1 MLTFKLALRP
11 FRLQPVMQILMMI
24 SLAFLMVLIFSV
36 LSLRNYF
43 EERYQSIVRNETITV
58 VLKPQLNSEAV
69 RESVRDFQ
77 TRLNEFMKDKATEF
91 SELKSTQMNVMTPD
105 EYLKNIA
112 EEDPSL
118 VTEIKSLGQG
128 IEDIFPV
135 MVTLRGQFV
144 QSREPLMGFFRS
156 LEMVD
161 RVTTS
166 QLKTANELEQIS
178 LLLALLKVAFFGLF
192 GMVVVVMIFSIQF
205 NQGLHRELQL
215 VMSQLGSNAS
225 EQLLPL
231 QLTQG
236 FLSLAASMCAGIV
249 WVILSHLPLSRP
261 YQFFNLSLL
270 IVFVALIVFVVV
282 SFLMTYL
289 RKVTS

>member
-1 MLTFKLALRP
+1 
-11 FRLQPVMQILMMI
+11 MI

-36 LSLRNYF
+36 LSLRNFF

-77 TRLNEFMKDKATEF
+77 AQFNEFMKNKVTEF

-105 EYLKNIA
+105 EYLKNIS

-178 LLLALLKVAFFGLF
+178 LLLVLLKVAFFGLF
-192 GMVVVVMIFSIQF
+192 GMVIIVMIFSIQF

-215 VMSQLGSNAS
+215 VMSQLGSNTS

-236 FLSLAASMCAGIV
+236 FLSLGASGCACVV

-270 IVFVALIVFVVV
+270 IVLAALIAFIVV

-289 RKVTS
+289 RKVAS